1 MESLERFHQ
10 SQRII
15 DDFTCTT
22 LAAIPGDFG
31 RLVHIAT
38 LRDLISGQYKH
49 EGLEALYSAPAVHEA
64 LYFCHEEIFQ
74 KILEIPLERQERLL
88 RSFFAALEGDP
99 SEIAGRWLELDVYRV
114 LVPLGTP
121 EYLRDLFYS
130 NFRLLL
136 DLVSVAP
143 TAAVPAAA

>member
-15 DDFTCTT
+15 DDFTSTT

-49 EGLEALYSAPAVHEA
+49 EGLETLYSAPAVHEA
-64 LYFCHEEIFQ
+64 LYYCHEEIFQ

-88 RSFFAALEGDP
+88 RSFFGGLEGDA
-99 SEIAGRWLELDVYRV
+99 SEIAGRWLELDVYRM

-136 DLVSVAP
+136 DLISVAP

>member
-10 SQRII
+10 SQRVI
-15 DDFTCTT
+15 DDFTSTT
-22 LAAIPGDFG
+22 LAAIPSDFG

-64 LYFCHEEIFQ
+64 LYYCHEEIFQ

-88 RSFFAALEGDP
+88 RSFFGGSGRGCFRNCRTLARTRRLP
-99 SEIAGRWLELDVYRV
+99 HAGPARHARIPARPV
-114 LVPLGTP
+114 LL
-121 EYLRDLFYS
+121 
-130 NFRLLL
+130 
-136 DLVSVAP
+136 
-143 TAAVPAAA
+143 

>member
-10 SQRII
+10 YQRII
-15 DDFTCTT
+15 DDFTSNT
-22 LAAIPGDFG
+22 LVAIPSDFG

-64 LYFCHEEIFQ
+64 LLYCHEEIFQ
-74 KILEIPLERQERLL
+74 KILETPLERQEVLL
-88 RSFFAALEGDP
+88 RGWFAGLEGES
-99 SEIAGRWLELDVYRV
+99 SEIAGRWLELEVYRM

-121 EYLRDLFYS
+121 EYLRDLFFS
-130 NFRLLL
+130 NFHLLL
-136 DLVSVAP
+136 NLLSIQA
-143 TAAVPAAA
+143 TAVPAAA

>member
-10 SQRII
+10 YQRII
-15 DDFTCTT
+15 DDFITTT
-22 LAAIPGDFG
+22 LAAIPSEFG

-64 LYFCHEEIFQ
+64 LFYCHEEIFQ
-74 KILEIPLERQERLL
+74 KILETPLERQERLL
-88 RSFFAALEGDP
+88 RSFFAGLDGD
-99 SEIAGRWLELDVYRV
+99 SWEIAQRWLELDVYRM
-114 LVPLGTP
+114 LIPLGTP
-121 EYLRDLFYS
+121 EYLRDLFCS

-136 DLVSVAP
+136 DLASVAP
-143 TAAVPAAA
+143 IAAVPAAA

>member
-15 DDFTCTT
+15 EDFSSTT
-22 LAAIPGDFG
+22 LAAIPSDFG

-49 EGLEALYSAPAVHEA
+49 EGLEALYSGPAVHEA

-88 RSFFAALEGDP
+88 RSFFAGLEGDS
-99 SEIAGRWLELDVYRV
+99 SEIAGRWLELDVYRM

-136 DLVSVAP
+136 DLVSTEA
-143 TAAVPAAA
+143 TAGVPAAA